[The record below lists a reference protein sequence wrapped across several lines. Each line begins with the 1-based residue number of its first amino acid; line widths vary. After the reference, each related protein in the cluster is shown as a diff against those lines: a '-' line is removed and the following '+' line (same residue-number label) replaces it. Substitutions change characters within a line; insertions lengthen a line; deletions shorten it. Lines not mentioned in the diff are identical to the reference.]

1 MKKIILLVICLFG
14 FALFGVYLSLSQQNS
29 TQNSLENP
37 IGLTAQASFSSP
49 EPAASLIWHAS
60 SQSWLLGT
68 QSSNDLLGSRPA
80 QLLRFD
86 ENFTYIDRVDLESSG
101 DLFGL
106 SLINSEQLAA
116 SSFDSKLIFLKLEQQ
131 AWSYVGKRKLFQ
143 DRLRH
148 RTRAM
153 LWDPDL
159 ELLVSCEHLGAKL
172 CYQHSREGQLL
183 KTMPI
188 LELHS
193 GRPID
198 PSESALS
205 SITKLNNS
213 YYILSQD
220 SGTIYE
226 VDLTN
231 FKISKQFQI
240 SLAINEQA
248 VALAVKDQN
257 LYLLSAVRSRDN
269 QSRVYRL
276 DLGQNL

>member
-1 MKKIILLVICLFG
+1 MKKIILLIICLLG

-29 TQNSLENP
+29 AQNTLENP
-37 IGLTAQASFSSP
+37 VVLTAQASFSSP
-49 EPAASLIWHAS
+49 EPPASLIWHTS
-60 SQSWLLGT
+60 SQRWLLGT

-86 ENFTYIDRVDLESSG
+86 EDFTYVDRADLESSG

-116 SSFDSKLIFLKLEQQ
+116 SSFDSKLIFLKLDQQ

-153 LWDPDL
+153 LWDAQL
-159 ELLVSCEHLGAKL
+159 EQLVSCEHLGAKL

-183 KTMPI
+183 KTMP
-188 LELHS
+188 LLDQHS
-193 GRPID
+193 ALPID
-198 PSESALS
+198 PSESALT
-205 SITKLNNS
+205 SITKLDTS

-220 SGTIYE
+220 SGILYQ
-226 VDLTN
+226 VNPTN

-269 QSRVYRL
+269 QSRVYKL
-276 DLGQNL
+276 DLGHSL